1 MPPRRRRR
9 RMPSPKRRHNDARCG
24 LHDVY
29 TFPGAFRARFLT
41 FVPARQPVPGRGRAC
56 PVFFGGN
63 FVLRARAGQEGPGE
77 CHRPMNLPGIL
88 LTLRSHSMVQTPH
101 TLTLNRRVEHRTD
114 MPLGRHCRSSLRP
127 PPTRIS
133 HPTPPPPR
141 RLHQGDAGDIT
152 LVLGDSRSVW

>member
-9 RMPSPKRRHNDARCG
+9 RMPSPKRMHNVAICG

-29 TFPGAFRARFLT
+29 TVHGVFPARFPSCPHASLCQG
-41 FVPARQPVPGRGRAC
+41 VGAR
-56 PVFFGGN
+56 
-63 FVLRARAGQEGPGE
+63 VLRGQFFSLCARGQEGPGE
-77 CHRPMNLPGIL
+77 CYRPMNLPGTL

-101 TLTLNRRVEHRTD
+101 TLTLNRMVEYRT
-114 MPLGRHCRSSLRP
+114 HAFRP
-127 PPTRIS
+127 PLSLFLASAANPNFTPT
-133 HPTPPPPR
+133 TPPPR